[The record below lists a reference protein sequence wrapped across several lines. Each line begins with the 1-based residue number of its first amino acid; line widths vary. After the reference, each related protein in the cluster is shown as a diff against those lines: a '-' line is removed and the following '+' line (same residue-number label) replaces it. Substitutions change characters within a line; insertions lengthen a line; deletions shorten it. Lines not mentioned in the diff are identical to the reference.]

1 MAGTEHPD
9 YEKEIQRLELT
20 LKYLKNYNKKV
31 LAHKNKVDTEV
42 EYGLSHYNSDNT
54 EQFNELSINYV
65 LQKNLEFKTK
75 GLASSIEKPYFAR
88 VDFKEKDK
96 DRIQQLYIGKTSL
109 LDDATNEM
117 IIIDWRS
124 PVATL
129 YYEGRL
135 GEGNYD
141 CEDGNIKGDISL
153 KRQYSIEKSKLEEIY
168 DIDITTNDEFLQAS
182 LNSLKDNRLKDIV
195 STIQEEQNRVIR
207 ANMWKPLLVQGAAGG
222 GKTTIALHRIAY
234 LLYNYEKTVSS
245 DGFMIIAPNR
255 FFLSY
260 ISDVLPELGVH
271 SVRQNTFEDFALEII
286 EEKFHIKEPSEKL
299 KDIIEGDIKVNKI
312 STFKSSIEY
321 KLMLDKFLKFVESK
335 YIPKV
340 DFKIHDTIIYSY
352 RDIKSLFIS
361 SYNHLPFE
369 KRIVEIR
376 KHLANKL
383 KLNKKDILETIERD
397 YDWRINKLRRE
408 MSDCAERRAKIIEI
422 ADERDLVLKRAKT
435 KMSSLVRDYF
445 EKINPLR
452 VSEYYKEFMSMLK
465 EWKPEGLI
473 AKLSEQTIFSVDSK
487 SIDVEDLAPL
497 MYIKLKVYGLEEKLN
512 LRHVVVDEAQ
522 DFSVF
527 QFLVLKEVIGSSSMT
542 ILGDICQ
549 GIYSYRGTTDWEYVN
564 KNIFN
569 GEAEML
575 TLEQSYRTTV
585 EIMSGATEVIKNLK
599 GKQLPLAKPVIRH
612 GESIKI
618 DKVSGV
624 DELSLR
630 IKSDIELWKQKG
642 YKSLA
647 LICKNL
653 EECKKLKKKLD
664 NLNIDTSMVTGGE
677 SDFNGGIVIIPTYLV
692 KGLEFD
698 MVIICNASEDM
709 YTYSDLDIKLLYV
722 AMTRPLHYLKIYH
735 VGERSKLLNHIAV
748 SA

>member
-20 LKYLKNYNKKV
+20 LKYLKNYNEKV

-42 EYGLSHYNSDNT
+42 EYGLSHYNSDNA

-88 VDFKEKDK
+88 VDFKEQDK

-135 GEGNYD
+135 GEAHYD

-153 KRQYSIEKSKLEEIY
+153 KRQYSIEKSKIQEIY

-234 LLYNYEKTVSS
+234 LLYNYENTVSS

-286 EEKFHIKEPSEKL
+286 GEKFDIKEPSEKL

-312 STFKSSIEY
+312 SAFKSSIEY

-335 YIPKV
+335 YIPKA

-352 RDIKSLFIS
+352 KDIKSLFIS

-376 KHLANKL
+376 KHLSNKL

-397 YDWRINKLRRE
+397 YDWRINKLRRD
-408 MSDCAERRAKIIEI
+408 MGDCAERRAKIIEI
-422 ADERDLVLKRAKT
+422 ADERDLVVKRAKT

-445 EKINPLR
+445 EKINPLS
-452 VSEYYKEFMSMLK
+452 VSEYYKEFMRMLK
-465 EWKPEGLI
+465 EWKSEGLI
-473 AKLSEQTIFSVDSK
+473 AKLSEQTILSVDSK
-487 SIDVEDLAPL
+487 SIEIEDLAPL
-497 MYIKLKVYGLEEKLN
+497 MYIKLRVYGLEEKLN

-564 KNIFN
+564 KSIFD

-618 DKVSGV
+618 NKVSSV

-630 IKSDIELWKQKG
+630 IKDDIELWKQKG

-653 EECKKLKKKLD
+653 EECKKLKKRLD
-664 NLNIDTSMVTGGE
+664 NLNIDTSMVSGGE

-709 YTYSDLDIKLLYV
+709 YTDSDLDIKLLYV

-735 VGERSKLLNHIAV
+735 VGERTKLLKLSV
-748 SA
+748 